1 MGVLRELLFHELLD
15 ASGQFLSRDVGEP
28 PRRIP
33 PSLHEIDNILLNDNI
48 RVMPRKLAGHGANE
62 QRIKANGAEEN
73 ACCLRVCL
81 LQDSVDEN
89 R

>member
-15 ASGQFLSRDVGEP
+15 ASGQFLPRDVEEL
-28 PRRIP
+28 PRRII
-33 PSLHEIDNILLNDNI
+33 PSLHEVDNILLNDNI
-48 RVMPRKLAGHGANE
+48 RVMPWKLAGHGANE
-62 QRIKANGAEEN
+62 QRIKADGAKGN

-81 LQDSVDEN
+81 LQDSVYEN